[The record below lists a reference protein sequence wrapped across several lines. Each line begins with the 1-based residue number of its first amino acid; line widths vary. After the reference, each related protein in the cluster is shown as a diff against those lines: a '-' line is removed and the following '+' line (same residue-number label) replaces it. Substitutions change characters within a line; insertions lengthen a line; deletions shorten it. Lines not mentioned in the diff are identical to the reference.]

1 MATPSEQLM
10 LVDSSGK
17 RVDVAKL
24 TDELRK
30 DEKRVLADDELGF
43 VLYVGDLDLYSLKPL
58 DNGDFLAQKLR
69 EVSRPRFPTQLVR
82 HQIGASIFSMT
93 GDTVFLVREGEAFL
107 KMRAD
112 KLQKGMTLANGEKI
126 FS

>member
-1 MATPSEQLM
+1 MI
-10 LVDSSGK
+10 
-17 RVDVAKL
+17 
-24 TDELRK
+24 
-30 DEKRVLADDELGF
+30 
-43 VLYVGDLDLYSLKPL
+43 YVGDIDLYSLKPL